1 MGYTHMKK
9 FIVAM
14 LALGLMFGTVGC
26 SSSDDAGEASD
37 NAELAEDATSEISD
51 VASEGDDDFG
61 DDAGGDDEFGD
72 FSDDEAVEGEEVA
85 ASDDSAF
92 DDAGGG
98 DTAAAEDELD
108 GLDEALEEEGTELAD
123 APPLEEDPFA
133 DDAAPVD
140 DGLEASDSS
149 TGTDDLLA
157 DTTEDTTDFSSDET
171 AGLGDDFGSTDSGG
185 FEEAPAF
192 KPLNKMLTTPYR
204 KNGSLVN
211 AIYIAR
217 PGDTLESI
225 ATKIYGG
232 PRADELRATNGH
244 LASRDVV
251 TGDKIYYNSPQRPAD
266 DSQIRVY
273 YEDIG
278 LNPEVYV
285 SQPGDNIRAVG
296 KTLLGDERSW
306 KELWATNM
314 DIDSK
319 DILDEGTRIRY
330 WTGDLG
336 GVAPPQTVAQV
347 DEPPPPPPFEEPPP
361 PPPVED
367 LAPPA
372 PLPDEA
378 IAANEPP
385 PPPPIEEPPAFEPPP
400 PPPQENLA
408 IQEAPPPPPPV
419 QMPQNDGPAAA
430 GTVDEM
436 MGGDDTMTMI
446 LGAIFILAAVGMFIV
461 IRKRKAKKNIE
472 FHTATHTQ
480 LE

>member
-1 MGYTHMKK
+1 MGYTTMKK

-26 SSSDDAGEASD
+26 SSSDDASEASD

-51 VASEGDDDFG
+51 LAEDADDEGFG
-61 DDAGGDDEFGD
+61 DDADDEFGD

-85 ASDDSAF
+85 SDDSAF
-92 DDAGGG
+92 DEAPADEE
-98 DTAAAEDELD
+98 TVAAEDELD
-108 GLDEALEEEGTELAD
+108 GLDDALEDEGQELAD

-133 DDAAPVD
+133 DAEEPLD
-140 DGLEASDSS
+140 DELAASDAN

-157 DTTEDTTDFSSDET
+157 DSSDFSSDET
-171 AGLGDDFGSTDSGG
+171 AGLGDDFGGDTGG
-185 FEEAPAF
+185 FEEAPSY

-217 PGDTLESI
+217 PGDTIESI

-244 LASRDVV
+244 LATRDVV
-251 TGDKIYYNSPQRPAD
+251 TGDKIYYNSPQRPSD

-296 KTLLGDERSW
+296 KTLLGDDRSW

-336 GVAPPQTVAQV
+336 GVTPPQTVAQV
-347 DEPPPPPPFEEPPP
+347 DEPPPPPFEEPPP
-361 PPPVED
+361 PPVQEV
-367 LAPPA
+367 APP
-372 PLPDEA
+372 PLPDEPVV
-378 IAANEPP
+378 AANEPP
-385 PPPPIEEPPAFEPPP
+385 PPPPVEEPPAFEPPP
-400 PPPQENLA
+400 PPPQQNLA

-419 QMPQNDGPAAA
+419 QIPDNSGPAA